1 MSNSELQSLS
11 QMEFTQNKDC
21 RSASF
26 VSAMVFFLYLITS
39 TSDSE
44 RISFV
49 KNLFHKLCL
58 HSGHTWLNCFAIS
71 SLAGGCCWW
80 RWGKRGEGVLSLS
93 CFCWKNCEN
102 LDPPPPGAAELAWF
116 DMGWFIWRDTVGGSV
131 SNPSSLRR
139 FARPG
144 IESSCRISPRMS
156 PPGPTWCVA
165 GLSSTTDKCNH
176 ELKSQSSLF

>member
-1 MSNSELQSLS
+1 MGFLR
-11 QMEFTQNKDC
+11 NKNC
-21 RSASF
+21 RSAS
-26 VSAMVFFLYLITS
+26 SS
-39 TSDSE
+39 
-44 RISFV
+44 
-49 KNLFHKLCL
+49 HQWCL
-58 HSGHTWLNCFAIS
+58 RSGHTWLNCFAIS

-93 CFCWKNCEN
+93 CFCWKNWEN

-116 DMGWFIWRDTVGGSV
+116 DMGWFIWRDGGSV

-176 ELKSQSSLF
+176 ELGKRNWP